1 MYTNIIGFSYLGIL
15 EYHFIGT
22 SCAKALYSLTIFG
35 MAQNIDSVGTQT
47 VKFRNETVKI
57 PTCNLRGTEYLFLEN
72 VQQEFPPVKTLR
84 IGNEQLPFIRDEDG
98 MQLTPLRVKARIGEV
113 IEAREPVGPPNYN
126 YDDQFALIHEDM
138 RQLQHT
144 SNLIFD
150 NTQEMLRQIG
160 QVMIQ
165 MYELHEYTTPRYFF
179 ILPAKHYETTLINN
193 VRNLLQ
199 LHYKLYFLCE
209 CSHNPKRMH
218 IAPHEGYSIKKT
230 QDFILRYG
238 PYLRTTLNIV
248 QVLLSVGGIVVPAI
262 GSVAPVVGNA
272 LPSSLEPENFENL
285 KQQLQLVNNLISIHD
300 DNEEDADSSYFEPNE
315 PKRAPLQGP
324 DLRELETYL
333 ELSDNKRSLGNLY
346 RTITDDGH
354 VRWLCLEHYHKN
366 KWKNKMSEYIKELEA
381 MGGKFD
387 EEKREA
393 IVSRVNLNDKNV
405 KMLCEALT
413 KGFSIVKLI
422 FRDCSFSEDD
432 LDKLLDVVI
441 NRSSIH
447 YLSMTDIRTR
457 NFLGLIKYNCHW
469 MDTEFNNH
477 LMKVRFYDSNRDANI
492 LMLTRLLLQNKI
504 RRKLDFSACDIVG
517 HESDLR
523 KCLESTGIVTSLT
536 MEYSNNINLLKALY
550 KLKPDAL
557 NELKL
562 YNSVLEHST
571 LSLLCEILKKN
582 TTLVVIDLMDRT
594 KFEDE
599 NFVPNLLNTLRG
611 HKSIKYLHLYI
622 ENIRPSNSKETC
634 LIDSLRNDKF
644 ISRLCISKS
653 IISRELTD
661 AFVYAS
667 KERRTLIHLEFYTSQ
682 VQDHDVERLHSLYD
696 SGSLIQI
703 IFSDQPRWLAMLE
716 QTNIQPRRGKKCNM
730 LNLTIASEND
740 LQKRIGKKVTFR
752 MSSIQIASRYLYA
765 ATRCRLKENT
775 II

>member
-1 MYTNIIGFSYLGIL
+1 
-15 EYHFIGT
+15 
-22 SCAKALYSLTIFG
+22 
-35 MAQNIDSVGTQT
+35 MAQSIDSVVTQT
-47 VKFRNETVKI
+47 IEFRNKIVKI
-57 PTCNLRGTEYLFLEN
+57 PTRNLCGTEYLFLKD
-72 VQQEFPPVKTLR
+72 VRWEFQTVTAFR
-84 IGNEQLPFIRDEDG
+84 IGNEQLPFICDENG
-98 MQLTPLRVKARIGEV
+98 MELTPLRVKARIGEV
-113 IEAREPVGPPNYN
+113 IEAREPVEPRN
-126 YDDQFALIHEDM
+126 YDDDDRIGRIDKGVQE
-138 RQLQHT
+138 LQDICGLT
-144 SNLIFD
+144 LA
-150 NTQEMLRQIG
+150 NTQEMLRQIRH
-160 QVMIQ
+160 VMRG
-165 MYELHEYTTPRYFF
+165 MYQLHEYTTPRYFF
-179 ILPAKHYETTLINN
+179 ILPAKHYEITLIDN
-193 VRNLLQ
+193 VRKQFQ

-209 CSHNPKRMH
+209 CSHNPKKMH
-218 IAPHEGYSIKKT
+218 VAPHEGYSIKKT
-230 QDFILRYG
+230 QSFILRYG

-248 QVLLSVGGIVVPAI
+248 QVLLSVGGTVIPAI
-262 GSVAPVVGNA
+262 GSAAPIVGNA
-272 LPSSLEPENFENL
+272 LPSSLEPENFEKL

-354 VRWLCLEHYHKN
+354 VRWVCLEHYHEN
-366 KWKNKMSEYIKELEA
+366 KWKYKMSEYISQLEA

-387 EEKREA
+387 KEKREV
-393 IVSRVNLNDKNV
+393 IISRVNLNDKNV
-405 KMLCEALT
+405 ETLCEALT

-432 LDKLLDVVI
+432 LDKLHDVVI

-447 YLSMTDIRTR
+447 YLNMIDVRIR
-457 NFLGLIKYNCHW
+457 NFLGLTRYNCHW

-477 LMKVRFYDSNRDANI
+477 LMKVRFYDSNLDAHI
-492 LMLTRLLLQNKI
+492 PMLTRLLLQNKI
-504 RRKLDFSACDIVG
+504 RRKLDLSACDIVG
-517 HESDLR
+517 HEGDLR
-523 KCLESTGIVTSLT
+523 KCLESSGIVKGLT

-557 NELKL
+557 HELKL

-571 LSLLCEILKKN
+571 LPLLCEILKKN

-599 NFVPNLLNTLRG
+599 NFVPNLLNILRG

-622 ENIRPSNSKETC
+622 ENILPSNSKETC

-644 ISRLCISKS
+644 ISRLCISES
-653 IISRELTD
+653 IISPELTD

-682 VQDHDVERLHSLYD
+682 VRDRDMKRLHSLYD

-703 IFSDQPRWLAMLE
+703 IFSDQPRWLAMLD
-716 QTNIQPRRGKKCNM
+716 QTNIHPRRGKKCNT

-740 LQKRIGKKVTFR
+740 LQKRIGKK
-752 MSSIQIASRYLYA
+752 
-765 ATRCRLKENT
+765 
-775 II
+775 

>member
-1 MYTNIIGFSYLGIL
+1 
-15 EYHFIGT
+15 
-22 SCAKALYSLTIFG
+22 
-35 MAQNIDSVGTQT
+35 MAQNIDSVTTQT
-47 VKFRNETVKI
+47 VKFLNEIIEI
-57 PTCNLRGTEYLFLEN
+57 PTVNFRGTKYLFLED
-72 VQQEFPPVKTLR
+72 VQQEFPLVKTLR
-84 IGNEQLPFIRDEDG
+84 IGSEQLPFIRDENG
-98 MQLTPLRVKARIGEV
+98 MKLTPLRVKARIGEV
-113 IEAREPVGPPNYN
+113 IEAREPVGQRN
-126 YDDQFALIHEDM
+126 YDDDDRIGRIDKGVQE
-138 RQLQHT
+138 LQGT
-144 SNLIFD
+144 CDYILA
-150 NTQEMLRQIG
+150 NTQEMLRQIRH
-160 QVMIQ
+160 VMRQ

-179 ILPAKHYETTLINN
+179 ILPAKHYEITLINN
-193 VRNLLQ
+193 VRNLFQ

-209 CSHNPKRMH
+209 CSDKPKKMH
-218 IAPHEGYSIKKT
+218 VAPHEGYSIKKT
-230 QDFILRYG
+230 RDFILRYG

-248 QVLLSVGGIVVPAI
+248 QVLLSVGGTVIPAI
-262 GSVAPVVGNA
+262 GSAAPVVGNA

-354 VRWLCLEHYHKN
+354 VRWVCLEHYHEN
-366 KWKNKMSEYIKELEA
+366 KWKYKMSEYIRQLEA

-387 EEKREA
+387 EEKREV
-393 IVSRVNLNDKNV
+393 IVSQVNLNDKNV
-405 KMLCEALT
+405 KLLCEALT

-447 YLSMTDIRTR
+447 YLNMTDVRIR
-457 NFLGLIKYNCHW
+457 NFFGLTRYNCHW

-477 LMKVRFYDSNRDANI
+477 LMKVRFYDSNLDAHI
-492 LMLTRLLLQNKI
+492 PMLTRLLLQNKI
-504 RRKLDFSACDIVG
+504 RRKLDISAFDIVG
-517 HESDLR
+517 HEGDLR
-523 KCLESTGIVTSLT
+523 KCLESSGIVTGLT
-536 MEYSNNINLLKALY
+536 MEYSNNTNLLKALY

-557 NELKL
+557 HELKL

-571 LSLLCEILKKN
+571 LPFLCEILKKN
-582 TTLVVIDLMDRT
+582 TTLAVIDLMDRT

-599 NFVPNLLNTLRG
+599 NFVPNLLNILRG

-622 ENIRPSNSKETC
+622 ENILPSNSKETC

-644 ISRLCISKS
+644 ISRLCISES

-682 VQDHDVERLHSLYD
+682 VRDRDMKRLHSLYD

-703 IFSDQPRWLAMLE
+703 IFSDQPRWLATLD
-716 QTNIQPRRGKKCNM
+716 QTNIHPRRGKKCNM

-740 LQKRIGKKVTFR
+740 LQKRIGKK
-752 MSSIQIASRYLYA
+752 
-765 ATRCRLKENT
+765 
-775 II
+775 